1 MAKFDLTLHDEKHF
15 FRVVPL
21 AIENIFGIEL
31 HGFEDW
37 KEGPEKIGVLA

>member
-21 AIENIFGIEL
+21 AIEDIFGIEL
-31 HGFEDW
+31 HRFKDRE
-37 KEGPEKIGVLA
+37 ESP